1 MIAPSL
7 RPPYLRGLGHRRATD
22 STIAAALAM
31 AVEVWWGKAG
41 YCRERGVGQQY
52 GVTAWPSSPA

>member
-7 RPPYLRGLGHRRATD
+7 RPPYLRGLGRRRGYRFNDRSGTCHGG
-22 STIAAALAM
+22 
-31 AVEVWWGKAG
+31 EVWWGETG

-52 GVTAWPSSPA
+52 AVIARPSSPA